1 MLINGWI
8 ILGLFVI
15 VGGVIAIVGS
25 VLNDNLESHKSY
37 DSRVHDN
44 YEGQLQNLW
53 SDVNTLEQRVRDLEN
68 PEQAPPLESKLCPE
82 CNEEKEVVDGDY
94 LCKECRIPEAA

>member
-8 ILGLFVI
+8 VLGLFII
-15 VGGVIAIVGS
+15 VGGVIVIVGS
-25 VLNDNLESHKSY
+25 VLNDNLNNHKFHHAG
-37 DSRVHDN
+37 VHDN
-44 YEGQLQNLW
+44 YDGQFRNLW
-53 SDVNTLEQRVRDLEN
+53 SDVNALEQRVKDLEN

-94 LCKECRIPEAA
+94 LCKECRIPKAA